1 MSLSDLSE
9 WILYGDFDIGKDC
22 ASRGGALHSHLILFL
37 IHGDPFEISLDNKRG
52 KFVSIHFGIS
62 GEEVCNS
69 GISDELFLAIQGVIL
84 SIRAKYCR
92 GFRIQGIRACCRLC
106 QGIGANDLPCG
117 ELWKITSLLIRV
129 AKEDDGK
136 GTDSGLG
143 SEGGHERTSC
153 LGHLLPEK
161 ERADLVQILPP
172 VFLRDVGREKS

>member
-9 WILYGDFDIGKDC
+9 WILYGDFDIGKDY

-69 GISDELFLAIQGVIL
+69 GISDELFLAIQDVIL

-92 GFRIQGIRACCRLC
+92 GFRIQGIRACFRLC
-106 QGIGANDLPCG
+106 QGIGADDLSCG
-117 ELWKITSLLIRV
+117 EFRKITSLLIRI
-129 AKEDDGK
+129 AEEDDWK
-136 GTDSGLG
+136 RTDSGMG
-143 SEGGHERTSC
+143 TKGGHERTTC

-161 ERADLVQILPP
+161 ERTDLVQILPS
-172 VFLRDVGREKS
+172 VLLRDVRREKS